1 MIKKT
6 KKEINKLIDE
16 FDLIIEV
23 LDDFYEDQRD
33 HIITITEAPKDGATK
48 HVYHTSKLDDL
59 KRLYIDTSMMDKDDV
74 DFKDRVEYFME
85 HFIYNPILC
94 QSISYLIW
102 WQILNIKMD
111 ISEEKKLKKEL
122 I

>member
-16 FDLIIEV
+16 FDLIIEA
-23 LDDFYEDQRD
+23 LDDFYECEGD
-33 HIITITEAPKDGATK
+33 HIITITEGQTK
-48 HVYHTSKLDDL
+48 NVYHASKLDDI

-74 DFKDRVEYFME
+74 DFQDRVENFMD

-102 WQILNIKMD
+102 WQILDIKMD
-111 ISEEKKLKKEL
+111 MREEKKLKKEL